1 MQCLPNIS
9 VITLN
14 LKGNVIT
21 RILEQGK
28 QTEI

>member
-1 MQCLPNIS
+1 MQCLHNIS
-9 VITLN
+9 VIALN

-21 RILEQGK
+21 RILEQEK